1 MKRILILLCAAV
13 AMTLAGA
20 NASAQISIGAGPATR
35 LYFPKGEDA
44 PYTYGV
50 QLSFED
56 SQRVSDWFGYSA
68 GIDFGTYGNK
78 AFFQP
83 GAGAADAAAIGLSE
97 MYVDIPVRAKF
108 YVPFSD
114 AFQLFLFGGV
124 SPSVCISS
132 NIREASGKVSRF
144 RKDSDYSR
152 YDLLA
157 GGGIGAE
164 VAECIKFALGYDH
177 GVLDRDRSGTAKQ
190 HVAAVKFTVSYLF

>member
-1 MKRILILLCAAV
+1 MKRILILFCAAV
-13 AMTLAGA
+13 AMMLAGA

-83 GAGAADAAAIGLSE
+83 GATDAAAIGLSE

-108 YVPFSD
+108 YVPISD
-114 AFQLFLFGGV
+114 AFQLFVFGGV
-124 SPSVCISS
+124 SPSVCLSS
-132 NIREASGKVSRF
+132 NIRETSGKVSRF

-164 VAECIKFALGYDH
+164 VAECVKFALGYDH
-177 GVLDRDRSGTAKQ
+177 GVLDRDRSETAKQ